1 MVDIGNLM
9 RIYRFFEFF
18 EFFEVFA
25 GQILEESIMLL
36 FPLHNRGNAYF
47 V

>member
-9 RIYRFFEFF
+9 RIYRFFKFF

-25 GQILEESIMLL
+25 GQILEESTVLP
-36 FPLHNRGNAYF
+36 FPLH
-47 V
+47 